1 MVRGK
6 VRGLDIVSTWVEF
19 GSTGARS
26 GRKSLR
32 EEMAEFALSSRPAK
46 CPKSSAGQSLASA
59 RIVAEYLATS
69 GVQFRTWLPHFELLL
84 LISSIVSPSLM
95 NQRGLGVFL
104 FIIYLFLP
112 FLPLKKKWW
121 DEYFW
126 GYLVEIYFKQFFIF
140 CNNCKKY
147 KCILEIVYTFKGI
160 SCLLLKIQKF
170 PFLPIFFRKIFT
182 IWRILSFERYF
193 LKQLETEWNCAKC
206 TVSFFRII

>member
-84 LISSIVSPSLM
+84 LISSIVSPGLM

-104 FIIYLFLP
+104 FIICLDPFFFLF
-112 FLPLKKKWW
+112 FLSRS
-121 DEYFW
+121 DEMN
-126 GYLVEIYFKQFFIF
+126 IF
-140 CNNCKKY
+140 GDIWSKY
-147 KCILEIVYTFKGI
+147 ISDNSFTTIVKNI
-160 SCLLLKIQKF
+160 NAS
-170 PFLPIFFRKIFT
+170 
-182 IWRILSFERYF
+182 
-193 LKQLETEWNCAKC
+193 
-206 TVSFFRII
+206 